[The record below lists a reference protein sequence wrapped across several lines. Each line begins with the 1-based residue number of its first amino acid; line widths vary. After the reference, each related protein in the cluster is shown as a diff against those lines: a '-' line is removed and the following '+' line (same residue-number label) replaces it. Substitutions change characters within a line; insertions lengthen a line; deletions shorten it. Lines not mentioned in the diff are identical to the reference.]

1 MWVNFIPAIRPTR
14 LRPISFFL
22 GSRMRRVLELVADWS
37 DLLHRYYVPVF
48 DAVYVPLR
56 RVFGHGVAYF
66 VADVLLGAAMILL
79 LEPVA
84 WWLAKDVIR
93 ARW

>member
-1 MWVNFIPAIRPTR
+1 M
-14 LRPISFFL
+14 
-22 GSRMRRVLELVADWS
+22 GRVLELVADWF
-37 DLLHRYYVPVF
+37 DLLHRCYVPVF

-56 RVFGHGVAYF
+56 RVFGHGVAHF

>member
-1 MWVNFIPAIRPTR
+1 MR
-14 LRPISFFL
+14 L
-22 GSRMRRVLELVADWS
+22 VLELVADWF
-37 DLLHRYYVPVF
+37 DLLHRCYVPCY

-56 RVFGHGVAYF
+56 KVFGHGPACF
-66 VADVLLGAAMILL
+66 VAEVLLGAAMILL

-84 WWLAKDVIR
+84 WWIARDTIR